1 MHVYRYLGDF
11 SHAISV
17 LLFLVIVGIKGNG
30 SGVSLKSHYLYLIVF
45 LTRYLDVV
53 TTFYNWYNTLMKI
66 FFFASTISIIFIMTK
81 KEPAK
86 STYSP
91 TLDAV
96 SHLNLVIAAALT
108 GMVIHL
114 VGSGVVDIKGSSGQ
128 EFEVHFEHYR

>member
-1 MHVYRYLGDF
+1 
-11 SHAISV
+11 
-17 LLFLVIVGIKGNG
+17 
-30 SGVSLKSHYLYLIVF
+30 

-53 TTFYNWYNTLMKI
+53 TTFYNWYNTLMKL

-96 SHLNLVIAAALT
+96 NHLNLVIAGALT